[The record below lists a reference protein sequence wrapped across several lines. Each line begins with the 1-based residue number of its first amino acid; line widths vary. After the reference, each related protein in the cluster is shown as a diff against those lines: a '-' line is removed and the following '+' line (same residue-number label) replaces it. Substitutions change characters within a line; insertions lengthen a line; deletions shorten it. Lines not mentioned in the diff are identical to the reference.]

1 MRAAVDA
8 VRALVASGTSRT
20 AYTVTVP
27 HSPTYPY
34 YIVSP
39 SFAIPEDG
47 ALDGTR
53 ADLDLR
59 IMVKAVALTADGAL
73 ILADLARA
81 VLFANWRPVQVTV
94 TGYRAQVEW
103 LRHEADY
110 IDPDVFYPASNT
122 NPAISVDTYRLQAT
136 PA

>member
-1 MRAAVDA
+1 MEA

-20 AYTVTVP
+20 AYLVSVP

-39 SFAIPEDG
+39 SFALPEDG

-59 IMVKAVALTADGAL
+59 IQVKAVALTADAAL

-81 VLFANWRPVQVTV
+81 VLFANWRPVPVTV
-94 TGYRAQVEW
+94 AGYLAQVEW

-110 IDPDVFYPASNT
+110 FDPDVFYPASNT
-122 NPAISVDTYRLQAT
+122 NPAISVDAYRLQAT